1 MRAACWRHAQLC
13 LTRINCFIRFL
24 QAMVAAVRAS
34 FELLGLVAMRSLYSQ
49 LFKHPRLGE
58 GLFQEVLRL
67 ELQLQGQE
75 RLSDASLEVIHE
87 VCWPRGTPNTRVLLG

>member
-1 MRAACWRHAQLC
+1 M
-13 LTRINCFIRFL
+13 
-24 QAMVAAVRAS
+24 AAVRAA
-34 FELLGLVAMRSLYSQ
+34 FELLGLAAARNLYSQ

-75 RLSDASLEVIHE
+75 RLSDASLEAIHE
-87 VCWPRGTPNTRVLLG
+87 VCWPHGVLK